1 MIDLSEQ
8 TYHNQ
13 RNKTMIPTPQVV
25 FSGVQPSGQLTLG
38 NYLGAIRNWIPL
50 QDQHRCLF
58 CIVDLHA
65 ITQHQDPSAL
75 RQSVHAATAIYL
87 AAGLD
92 PQKSTLFVQSHVPQH
107 IELAW
112 LLNSI
117 TPLGWLNRM
126 TQFKDK
132 AGKHRDQACLGL
144 YAYPVLM
151 AADILLHKAQLVPV
165 GDDQRQ
171 HLELTRDIAHAFNH
185 AYNIDFFPQPVVL
198 ESMSSRIM
206 SLRDGTKKMS
216 KSDSSDFSCI
226 YLLDTPDD
234 IALKIKKA
242 KTDTEL
248 LPDDIKDLKCR
259 FEAKNLIKIYAALA
273 GQNPQDILTR
283 FAGASFSTFKP
294 SLTELIIESLKPLRQ
309 EALKWLAAPDMI
321 HQTLTQ
327 GREKVLPGSQTT
339 LQQIQQIM
347 GLA

>member
-1 MIDLSEQ
+1 MTNLSQ
-8 TYHNQ
+8 HRQNNQ
-13 RNKTMIPTPQVV
+13 HNKTAVSDAQVV

-38 NYLGAIRNWIPL
+38 NYLGAIRNWVPL
-50 QDQHRCLF
+50 QDHHRCLF

-65 ITQHQDPSAL
+65 ITQYQDPQAL
-75 RQSVHAATAIYL
+75 RQSVRTAAAIYL

-92 PQKSTLFVQSHVPQH
+92 PQKSMLFVQSHVPQH
-107 IELAW
+107 AELAW

-132 AGKHRDQACLGL
+132 AGKHREQACLGL

-171 HLELTRDIAHAFNH
+171 HLELARDIAHAFNH
-185 AYNIDFFPQPVVL
+185 TYKIDFFPQPLVL
-198 ESMSSRIM
+198 ESTASRVM

-216 KSDSSDFSCI
+216 KSDTSDFSCI
-226 YLLDTPDD
+226 YILDTPDD
-234 IALKIKKA
+234 VALKIKKA

-248 LPDDIKDLKCR
+248 LPDNLKDLEHR
-259 FEAKNLIKIYAALA
+259 LEAKNLIKIYAALA
-273 GQNPQDILTR
+273 HQTPQDILMR
-283 FAGASFSTFKP
+283 FAGASFSAFKP
-294 SLTELIIESLKPLRQ
+294 SLTELIIESLNLLRQ
-309 EALKWLAAPDMI
+309 EALKWLAAPDI
-321 HQTLTQ
+321 VDQTLNQ
-327 GREKVLPGSQTT
+327 GREKIVSSAQTT
-339 LQQIQQIM
+339 LRQVQQIM